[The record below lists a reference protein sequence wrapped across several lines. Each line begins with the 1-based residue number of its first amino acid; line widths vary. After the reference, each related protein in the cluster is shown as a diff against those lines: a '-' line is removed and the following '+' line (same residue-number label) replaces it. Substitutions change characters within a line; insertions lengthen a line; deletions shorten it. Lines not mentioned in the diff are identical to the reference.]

1 MRQSYL
7 IKLFMYFCK
16 IKKERVTLISLR
28 LRLELIIT
36 TNKKKRMKEFLKY
49 IGATIVGLVVFGLI
63 ITISSVV
70 MLLGMSMQSTTTP
83 ISDNSVLV
91 LKLNGSIAERAEEN
105 PFAELLGES
114 MSEQGLDDILK
125 AVRHAKDND
134 KVKGIY
140 IESGTFAGAEPASL
154 EEIRSA
160 LTDFKESGKFIV
172 AYGDNYTQGTYYIS
186 SVADSV
192 VINPQGMLEW
202 QGIAMQSVFFK
213 DVLDKVGVRMQV
225 FKVGTYKSAVEPFLL
240 NEMSEANREQTTVM
254 CSEIWDKYLSDVS
267 KSRNITPEELNA
279 FAEEG
284 LIFSD
289 PSVYVEKKMI
299 DKIAYSDEVP
309 QIIANMMGIDDKD
322 DYSTVSV
329 KEMASAETNKPKDE
343 SGNVIAVYYAYGDIV
358 QEETGMGGSGIVGTK
373 VVKDLHKLAEND
385 DVKAVVLRVNSG
397 GGSAY
402 ASEQIWNQVMKIKAK
417 KPVVVSMGGLA
428 ASGGYYIS
436 CAADWIVAE
445 PTTLTGS
452 IGIFGTFPDASELL
466 NDKIGIHFESVKT
479 NQFADFGDIARPMN
493 TGEQALLQGYINR
506 GYELFT
512 KRCADGR
519 GMTVEAIKAI
529 AEGRVWTGAHAKE
542 IGLVDQLGTLDDA
555 ISVAK
560 EKAQIESYT
569 LMSYPAKPNVLDQLM
584 NQAKSG
590 SYADAKLREA
600 FGEYYNMFAPIR
612 RLKTEGG
619 IEAAMPYRYNF
630 NL

>member
-1 MRQSYL
+1 
-7 IKLFMYFCK
+7 
-16 IKKERVTLISLR
+16 
-28 LRLELIIT
+28 
-36 TNKKKRMKEFLKY
+36 MKEFLKY

-299 DKIAYSDEVP
+299 DKLAYSDEVP

-358 QEETGMGGSGIVGTK
+358 QEETAMGGSGIVGTK

-417 KPVVVSMGGLA
+417 KPVIVSMGGLA

-519 GMTVEAIKAI
+519 GMTVDAIKAI

-590 SYADAKLREA
+590 SYADAKLKEA
-600 FGEYYNMFAPIR
+600 FGEYYNMLAPIR
-612 RLKTEGG
+612 RLKTEGS

>member
-1 MRQSYL
+1 
-7 IKLFMYFCK
+7 
-16 IKKERVTLISLR
+16 
-28 LRLELIIT
+28 
-36 TNKKKRMKEFLKY
+36 MKEFLKY

-114 MSEQGLDDILK
+114 MAEQGLDDILK

-299 DKIAYSDEVP
+299 DKLAYSDEVP

-417 KPVVVSMGGLA
+417 KPVIVSMGGLA

-519 GMTVEAIKAI
+519 GMTVDAIKAI

-590 SYADAKLREA
+590 SYADAKLKEA
-600 FGEYYNMFAPIR
+600 FGEYYNMLAPIR
-612 RLKTEGG
+612 RLKTEGS

>member
-1 MRQSYL
+1 
-7 IKLFMYFCK
+7 
-16 IKKERVTLISLR
+16 
-28 LRLELIIT
+28 
-36 TNKKKRMKEFLKY
+36 MKDFLKY
-49 IGATIVGLVVFGLI
+49 TLASIVGLVVFGLI
-63 ITISSVV
+63 VSISSVV
-70 MLLGMSMQSTTTP
+70 LLLGMSMQSTTTP

-91 LKLNGSIAERAEEN
+91 IKLNGTIAERAEEN

-125 AVRHAKDND
+125 AIRHAKDND

-160 LTDFKESGKFIV
+160 LTDFKESDKFIV

-186 SVADSV
+186 SVADSII
-192 VINPQGMLEW
+192 INPQGMLEW
-202 QGIAMQSVFFK
+202 QGIAMKSVFFK
-213 DVLDKVGVRMQV
+213 DVLEKVGVKMQV

-240 NEMSEANREQTTVM
+240 NEMSEANKEQTSVM
-254 CSEIWDKYLSDVS
+254 CNEIWGKYISDVS
-267 KSRNITPEELNA
+267 KSRNITPEELNR
-279 FAEEG
+279 FADEG
-284 LIFSD
+284 IIFAD
-289 PSVYVEKKMI
+289 PSVYIENKMV
-299 DKIAYSDEVP
+299 DKLAYSDEVP
-309 QIIANMMGIDDKD
+309 EIIANMMGVENKK

-329 KEMASAETNKPKDE
+329 KEMANAEINKPKDE

-358 QEETGMGGSGIVGTK
+358 QEEEAGLNSSGIIGTK
-373 VVKDLHKLAEND
+373 VVEDLHKLAEND
-385 DVKAVVLRVNSG
+385 DIKAVVLRINSG

-417 KPVVVSMGGLA
+417 KPIIVSMGGLA

-436 CAADWIVAE
+436 CAADWIIAE

-452 IGIFGTFPDASELL
+452 IGIFATFPDASELL
-466 NDKIGIHFESVKT
+466 NDKIGVHFQSVKT
-479 NQFADFGDIARPMN
+479 NQFADFGDFARPMN
-493 TGEQALLQGYINR
+493 SAEQVLLQKYVNR

-519 GMTVEAIKAI
+519 NMTIDEIKAI
-529 AEGRVWTGAHAKE
+529 AEGRVWTGIHAKE

-555 ISVAK
+555 IAVAK
-560 EKAQIESYT
+560 EKAQIESFT

-584 NQAKSG
+584 NKAKSG
-590 SYADAKLREA
+590 SYADAKLKETL
-600 FGEYYNMFAPIR
+600 GEYYNMFAPVR
-612 RLKTEGG
+612 RLKNGG
-619 IEAAMPYRYNF
+619 SIEAAMPYRYMF

>member
-1 MRQSYL
+1 
-7 IKLFMYFCK
+7 
-16 IKKERVTLISLR
+16 
-28 LRLELIIT
+28 
-36 TNKKKRMKEFLKY
+36 MKEFLKY

-91 LKLNGSIAERAEEN
+91 LKLNGTIAERAEEN

-299 DKIAYSDEVP
+299 DKLAYSDEVP

-417 KPVVVSMGGLA
+417 KPVIVSMGGLA

-519 GMTVEAIKAI
+519 GMTVDAIKAI

-612 RLKTEGG
+612 RLKTEGS

>member
-1 MRQSYL
+1 
-7 IKLFMYFCK
+7 
-16 IKKERVTLISLR
+16 
-28 LRLELIIT
+28 
-36 TNKKKRMKEFLKY
+36 MKEFLKY

-299 DKIAYSDEVP
+299 DKLAYSDEVP

-417 KPVVVSMGGLA
+417 KPVIVSMGGLA

-519 GMTVEAIKAI
+519 GMTVDAIKAI

-612 RLKTEGG
+612 RLKTEGS

>member
-1 MRQSYL
+1 
-7 IKLFMYFCK
+7 
-16 IKKERVTLISLR
+16 
-28 LRLELIIT
+28 
-36 TNKKKRMKEFLKY
+36 MKDFLKY

-91 LKLNGSIAERAEEN
+91 LKLNGTIAERAEEN

-240 NEMSEANREQTTVM
+240 NEMSDANREQTTVM

-299 DKIAYSDEVP
+299 DKLAYSDEVP

-402 ASEQIWNQVMKIKAK
+402 ASEQIWNQVMKIKSK
-417 KPVVVSMGGLA
+417 KPVIVSMGGLA

-519 GMTVEAIKAI
+519 GMTVDAIKAI

-590 SYADAKLREA
+590 SYADAKLKEA

-612 RLKTEGG
+612 RLKTEGS

>member
-1 MRQSYL
+1 
-7 IKLFMYFCK
+7 
-16 IKKERVTLISLR
+16 
-28 LRLELIIT
+28 
-36 TNKKKRMKEFLKY
+36 MKEFLKY

-114 MSEQGLDDILK
+114 MAEQGLDDILK

-417 KPVVVSMGGLA
+417 KPVIVSMGGLA

-519 GMTVEAIKAI
+519 GMTVDAIKAI

-612 RLKTEGG
+612 RLKTEGS

>member
-1 MRQSYL
+1 
-7 IKLFMYFCK
+7 
-16 IKKERVTLISLR
+16 
-28 LRLELIIT
+28 
-36 TNKKKRMKEFLKY
+36 MKDFLKY

-91 LKLNGSIAERAEEN
+91 LKLNGTIAERAEEN

-299 DKIAYSDEVP
+299 DKLAYSDEVP

-358 QEETGMGGSGIVGTK
+358 QEETSMGGSGIVGTK

-417 KPVVVSMGGLA
+417 KPVIVSMGGLA

-519 GMTVEAIKAI
+519 SMTVDAIKAI

-590 SYADAKLREA
+590 SYADAKLKEA
-600 FGEYYNMFAPIR
+600 FGEYYNMLAPIR
-612 RLKTEGG
+612 RLKTEGS

>member
-1 MRQSYL
+1 
-7 IKLFMYFCK
+7 
-16 IKKERVTLISLR
+16 
-28 LRLELIIT
+28 
-36 TNKKKRMKEFLKY
+36 MKEFLKY
-49 IGATIVGLVVFGLI
+49 TLASIVGLVVFGLI
-63 ITISSVV
+63 VSISSVV
-70 MLLGMSMQSTTTP
+70 LLLGMSMQSTTTP

-91 LKLNGSIAERAEEN
+91 IKLNGTIAERAEEN

-125 AVRHAKDND
+125 AIRHAKEND

-160 LTDFKESGKFIV
+160 LTDFKESDKFIV

-186 SVADSV
+186 SVADSII
-192 VINPQGMLEW
+192 INPQGMLEW
-202 QGIAMQSVFFK
+202 QGIAMKSVFFK
-213 DVLDKVGVRMQV
+213 DVLEKVGVKMQV

-240 NEMSEANREQTTVM
+240 NEMSEANKEQTSVM
-254 CSEIWDKYLSDVS
+254 CNEIWGKYISDVS
-267 KSRNITPEELNA
+267 KSRNITPEELNR
-279 FAEEG
+279 FADEG
-284 LIFSD
+284 FILAD
-289 PSVYVEKKMI
+289 PSVYIENKMV
-299 DKIAYSDEVP
+299 DKLAYSDEVP
-309 QIIANMMGIDDKD
+309 EIIANMMGVENKK

-329 KEMASAETNKPKDE
+329 KEMANAEINKPKDE

-358 QEETGMGGSGIVGTK
+358 QEEEAGLNSSGIIGTK
-373 VVKDLHKLAEND
+373 VVEDLHKIAEND
-385 DVKAVVLRVNSG
+385 DIKAVVLRINSG

-417 KPVVVSMGGLA
+417 KPIIVSMGGLA

-436 CAADWIVAE
+436 CAADWIIAE

-452 IGIFGTFPDASELL
+452 IGIFATFPDASELL
-466 NDKIGIHFESVKT
+466 NDKIGVHFQSVKT
-479 NQFADFGDIARPMN
+479 NQFADFGDFARPMN
-493 TGEQALLQGYINR
+493 SAEQVLLQKYVNR

-519 GMTVEAIKAI
+519 NMTIDEIKAI
-529 AEGRVWTGAHAKE
+529 AEGRVWTGIHAKE

-555 ISVAK
+555 IAVAK
-560 EKAQIESYT
+560 EKAQIESFT

-584 NQAKSG
+584 NKAKSG
-590 SYADAKLREA
+590 SYADAKLKETL
-600 FGEYYNMFAPIR
+600 GEYYNMFAPVR
-612 RLKTEGG
+612 RLKNGG
-619 IEAAMPYRYNF
+619 SIEAAMPYRYMF

>member
-1 MRQSYL
+1 
-7 IKLFMYFCK
+7 
-16 IKKERVTLISLR
+16 
-28 LRLELIIT
+28 
-36 TNKKKRMKEFLKY
+36 MKEFLKY
-49 IGATIVGLVVFGLI
+49 TLASIVGLVVFGLI
-63 ITISSVV
+63 VSISSVV
-70 MLLGMSMQSTTTP
+70 LLLGMSMQSTTTT

-91 LKLNGSIAERAEEN
+91 IKLNGTIAERAEEN

-125 AVRHAKDND
+125 AIRHAKEND

-160 LTDFKESGKFIV
+160 LTDFKESDKFIV

-186 SVADSV
+186 SVADSII
-192 VINPQGMLEW
+192 INPQGMLEW
-202 QGIAMQSVFFK
+202 QGIAMKSVFFK
-213 DVLDKVGVRMQV
+213 DVLEKVGVKMQV

-240 NEMSEANREQTTVM
+240 NEMSEANKEQTSVM
-254 CSEIWDKYLSDVS
+254 CNEIWGKYISDVS
-267 KSRNITPEELNA
+267 KSRNITPEELNR
-279 FAEEG
+279 FADEG
-284 LIFSD
+284 FILAD
-289 PSVYVEKKMI
+289 PSVYIENKMV
-299 DKIAYSDEVP
+299 DKLAYSDEVP
-309 QIIANMMGIDDKD
+309 EIIANMMGVENKK

-329 KEMASAETNKPKDE
+329 KEMANAEINKPKDE

-358 QEETGMGGSGIVGTK
+358 QEEEAGLNSSGIIGTK
-373 VVKDLHKLAEND
+373 VVEDLHKLAEND
-385 DVKAVVLRVNSG
+385 DIKAVVLRINSG

-417 KPVVVSMGGLA
+417 KPIIVSMGGLA

-452 IGIFGTFPDASELL
+452 IGIFATFPDASELL
-466 NDKIGIHFESVKT
+466 NDKIGVHFQSVKT
-479 NQFADFGDIARPMN
+479 NQFADFGDFARPMN
-493 TGEQALLQGYINR
+493 SAEQVLLQKYVNR

-519 GMTVEAIKAI
+519 NMTIDEIKAI
-529 AEGRVWTGAHAKE
+529 AEGRVWTGIHAKE

-555 ISVAK
+555 IAVAK
-560 EKAQIESYT
+560 EKVQIESFT

-584 NQAKSG
+584 NKAKSG
-590 SYADAKLREA
+590 SYADAKLKETL
-600 FGEYYNMFAPIR
+600 GEYYNMFAPVR
-612 RLKTEGG
+612 RLKNGG
-619 IEAAMPYRYNF
+619 SIEAAMPYRYMF